1 MQRYLSIDILRGVA
15 ILLMIQVHFVD
26 NLSSR
31 EIASGWLY
39 DFSMLFGRVPAPL
52 FAFVSGVSYGLWVRS
67 QESRQRRDR
76 DITRITLRRGL
87 FLFVIGIV
95 FNFCIWL
102 PEETFNWDILTL
114 LGTSLLFLA
123 VTRKLPLPVLTLIC
137 ALVILISPP
146 LRVVGD
152 VSSYWADHAY
162 TYDFTFR
169 DVLFGFVANGYFPV
183 FPWIIFPVMG
193 FVVGDLLFRK
203 RRSGS
208 ARRGLTALG
217 IGLVSLS
224 TILRTVGAHMPVQIS
239 RHYAN
244 GFNEFPASTQHVL
257 AMLGLAILGLV
268 FLHKWVDRTGTAPRG
283 HLARVQ
289 SP

>member
-102 PEETFNWDILTL
+102 PEETFN
-114 LGTSLLFLA
+114 
-123 VTRKLPLPVLTLIC
+123 
-137 ALVILISPP
+137 
-146 LRVVGD
+146 
-152 VSSYWADHAY
+152 
-162 TYDFTFR
+162 
-169 DVLFGFVANGYFPV
+169 
-183 FPWIIFPVMG
+183 
-193 FVVGDLLFRK
+193 
-203 RRSGS
+203 
-208 ARRGLTALG
+208 
-217 IGLVSLS
+217 
-224 TILRTVGAHMPVQIS
+224 VQ
-239 RHYAN
+239 
-244 GFNEFPASTQHVL
+244 
-257 AMLGLAILGLV
+257 
-268 FLHKWVDRTGTAPRG
+268 
-283 HLARVQ
+283 RVQ